1 MQKPEGLSLMIVE
14 LGALFCLTHLVAFV
28 VFAFIR
34 ILSGISIQR
43 LGYFSLRHI
52 SFTLKTGIQVDIRRI
67 ELNFHR
73 PSFSRPSWI
82 TLTIADS
89 SLYFDSD
96 YDAQSHVTSAN
107 PPPQTPTGL
116 SALRSQDGV
125 SEQSLEYLLTRA
137 ASLIYRVHKLLP
149 YLRLIDI
156 SIRNSSLIT
165 EDLGTIH
172 IRSIALHADVI
183 NRNAQLPHFF
193 STSSEHHDWNRDTD
207 VAVSWRFAVKDIFY
221 AHSKTAAD
229 QVLDVFQFDLHE
241 IFSKKTLQPK
251 DVSLNVRV
259 GNLTFPYDSF
269 STMHSRMHARKRR
282 LLRRAST
289 SLSYFVSASFRRTS
303 VDDVYPQELADTA
316 YALLNIVREVR
327 IHAAKIG
334 IYKITP
340 SSSCPTTTKG
350 EPIYFSLATK
360 DFTIDLRRLSS
371 NSPGHRIYFEPS
383 DMSHQAILTAISIAV
398 GLNDC
403 ASGRQD
409 ELLYIPMITT
419 TSTTNFIRKSIQI
432 LTREETDRNSSL
444 LKGSLTISSPSVD
457 VHARHLPIFAAIIE
471 TSVKSSDSR
480 PKIRGRRIHFGQLL
494 PKTIMKLSVEEPA
507 ARIMVS
513 DSEVEFIGQTR
524 AENCSKV
531 SGIHNLLASSCSTI
545 NCELESSH
553 FTSPTPHYGL
563 IMSFRVTDFGT
574 WVRGPDGIR
583 HDLVRTETLAL
594 KFVAETSPGF
604 DVAVTGT
611 LASFGIYL
619 TKPEIIN
626 SLKDLLAHVR
636 REAQRMERNTAPK
649 PLSIAQTRGDRNFVR
664 QLPSWLSHVKIEGSD
679 VVMCSSCVDDIAKDA
694 QGIARGTAVQIESW
708 ILEYK
713 PHVSVQNPSKYH
725 RHHHGATAH
734 STNAVEFPH
743 ATDSDGGAGA
753 GAAAASLTNRR
764 RLAVGLR
771 GVEACGMDANDI
783 LDQTTPICTIP
794 DVEMAVST
802 YSEDNCPVIEVNM
815 LLKKMLVN
823 YSLVHHYS
831 LMLSTKAL
839 LQIFGRLRKSP
850 TPPKPAASTPSVNQ
864 LVYVDVRTH
873 NIRLKATLP
882 GSSPLMLETIGLDFT
897 KRTTGIPLL
906 RSKSIRLF
914 VASPTVPDAWER
926 FIVIRHFRLEFKSK
940 HPNPPGPSSKK
951 EERNAPEDDLVV
963 DADALSV
970 GIPYD
975 LVLYQV
981 IEGLLN
987 SMKSLKQL
995 HHQFKTNSDSY
1006 ILTPV
1011 AEKPKKVPRIRL
1023 RAKVLEMRIDDDPF
1037 ESRLGLIFRV
1047 GLLEMKSRLARE
1059 AAFEAKVQALQTAS
1073 TKKEENATEGAG
1085 ESGEREASAD
1095 PEIPEG
1101 QAIRKRST
1109 FKSMKSSRHKHGRH
1123 KLNGTAPIRY
1133 SPTDAELPSDS
1144 AKISTAAAYEKL
1156 KELHSQAW
1164 IKRITKARKCRADA
1178 IESRRMRLIGQDD
1191 VDEDTAS
1198 HERIIG
1204 IPDSPPLFQIL
1215 FNDVNILI
1223 DKPTYPL
1230 GDLHKFL
1237 HDIGKG
1243 LPGDTQY
1250 TLLVPFFFQLEL
1262 GEARVLLRDYPLP
1275 FIHVPALDPAQDA
1288 SGLSWSMSSEVV
1300 IAEEIFNSKSARYVK
1315 VPIVPALSKCDNE
1328 YSITVTRTVSA
1339 VKLYAKINVDI
1350 MTSAPTRIT
1359 WAPSIQPA
1367 IQQVMMVFD
1376 TFTKPPIDP
1385 SEKIGFWDKIRL
1397 IFHSRIR
1404 FAWKEGAVHLLLKG
1418 SRDPYEITRSGA
1430 GFAMCW
1436 RNNVTWDINPTGDQK
1451 EFMLVDSEE
1460 YLLTIPDFTYYVRMN
1475 NARYEAA
1482 EDDKSTFSAQSEYQD
1497 RATFQKII
1505 MKLSGRVRWQAGIL
1519 FERDDGGQ
1527 RFFDFIPHYKVQLR
1541 TPQSIDNLKTH
1552 DSYAAFRSNYIH
1564 LALSVI
1570 SPRDQQWDALGSKPS
1585 TSSCNTIH
1593 LSPRVFTHFFAWW
1606 DLFSGETSLP
1616 IKNGRLFSPQ
1626 TVSKKFGRH
1635 LATIKYQFVL
1645 APLFMSHMYLHKRD
1659 DNWSKMVI
1667 NSIGF
1672 KGRTDSFMMDIHQRR
1687 EFTTY
1692 IDKVLNVTRRR
1703 RRMRIN
1709 ATEVDFNSADI
1720 RGVTVTFKERTAQ
1733 ELFTQLSN
1741 PNESQSESPVGSTN
1755 GTPLLAK
1762 FKVSDNDLTWIDMD
1776 DYTELDSLVGSSNLS
1791 SVKVLPWLYTPRF
1804 TYYRHTE
1811 HVHSETGSPTEHISN
1826 MFGKEPSH
1834 NCLLGQT
1841 YALRAQTELISAR
1854 ARELEEQINSNAE
1867 QLDDLQRKA
1876 SLYTENAI
1884 IKQKFVAAKKDAEIL
1899 QYKRQTLH
1907 HLWLKLLQYMNEDT
1921 KEDITKCEQA
1931 FEQVFEQVFEQN
1943 GLFADGKLDPSNCQ
1957 QSIHGTGNDRFSDFN
1972 NRFIFHNVQI
1982 KWTNSI
1988 RNIFLRYVHQVGQR
2002 RGLIYYMSRRAVKFL
2017 EDLVKEQQE
2026 AKQVAEMA
2034 SKIAA
2039 DGANARAQLD
2049 ELEKMPMPTT
2059 AHALSRE
2066 EKGKQVAEDM
2076 IEHLLQDSKKHFVV
2090 EDEEHQNAK
2099 KANQKS
2105 NHHGHHHHH
2114 HHREVHNQR
2123 RSVHLENADDN
2134 PNDST
2139 ASAGDSLP
2147 IPISA
2152 TSNSPSCHA
2161 SISSAI
2167 VFATDFSD
2175 LSGASDMVENL
2186 QREIRQLEEIR
2197 YQFQIYTS
2205 DLDEQGWRD
2214 RRNVQ
2219 MELSSAC
2226 EELFFIMKAIT
2237 TGQRRLEDKESET
2250 TGVLQW
2256 LITGQQIIAHLLL
2269 ADRTP
2274 FVDIALAKG
2283 TFRRLENSDGSNFN
2297 TIEVAML
2304 QGINLLKGA
2313 LYPELLSPYF
2323 DAMSEEDKD
2332 RKAVRVYWYMLEA
2345 IGGIPVMDHFEI
2357 DLIPLKIQLEYD
2369 IGQKLFQYI
2378 FPAENESPFMVH
2390 PPPAAAVSVAPPAG
2404 SSTPN
2409 ISMDANPS
2417 TAVSDT
2423 SDSSSQS
2430 ESDAA
2435 SIYSQQSQRSLFFG
2449 KSAEKKR
2456 LNSGGL
2462 ASWTRHRRRTSSSA
2476 TAATERKFSLGG
2488 NISASRDPASKL
2500 GDSVS
2505 VKSYISAQS
2514 ETKLQQT
2521 ITTVGVRNH
2530 SDSHYGLE
2538 DDLSQMVT
2546 RASNFITFVHVTIPS
2561 VVLCLSYKGRG
2572 SRNIEDV
2579 HEFVF
2584 RTPTIEYRNKTWSNL
2599 DLALRLKKDIIKAL
2613 ISHTGALIENKLKSR
2628 VSSSKRRQQH
2638 PMIRQIS
2645 DYAAFTSLADLSE
2658 SNLSRKDGTS
2668 NGRVN

>member
-14 LGALFCLTHLVAFV
+14 LGALFCFTHLVAFI

-82 TLTIADS
+82 TFTIADS
-89 SLYFDSD
+89 SLFFDSN
-96 YDAQSHVTSAN
+96 YDTQSHVASAN
-107 PPPQTPTGL
+107 SSSQTSTGL
-116 SALRSQDGV
+116 SASRSQDGV
-125 SEQSLEYLLTRA
+125 PEQSLEYLLTRTA
-137 ASLIYRVHKLLP
+137 TLIYRVHRLLR

-156 SIRNSSLIT
+156 SIRNTSLIT

-221 AHSKTAAD
+221 TQGKTAAD

-241 IFSKKTLQPK
+241 IFTKKTLQPK

-269 STMHSRMHARKRR
+269 STMHTRLQARKRR

-289 SLSYFVSASFRRTS
+289 SFSSFVSPALSRRTS
-303 VDDVYPQELADTA
+303 ADDEYSQELADMA

-334 IYKITP
+334 IYKFTP
-340 SSSCPTTTKG
+340 SSSCQTTSKG
-350 EPIYFSLATK
+350 EPIYFSLSTK

-371 NSPGHRIYFEPS
+371 NSPGHRIYFEPN

-444 LKGSLTISSPSVD
+444 LKGSLAISSPSVD

-480 PKIRGRRIHFGQLL
+480 PKIRGRQIHIGQLL

-513 DSEVEFIGQTR
+513 DSEGEFIGQT
-524 AENCSKV
+524 AEEKNSKE
-531 SGIHNLLASSCSTI
+531 SEIHNLLASSCSTI

-553 FTSPTPHYGL
+553 ITSPTPHYGL

-583 HDLVRTETLAL
+583 YDLVRTETLAL

-649 PLSIAQTRGDRNFVR
+649 PLSMAQTRGDRNFVR
-664 QLPSWLSHVKIEGSD
+664 QLPAWLSHVKIEGSD
-679 VVMCSSCVDDIAKDA
+679 VMMCSSCVDDISKDA

-713 PHVSVQNPSKYH
+713 PHVSVRNTAKYY

-734 STNAVEFPH
+734 STNTVEFPH
-743 ATDSDGGAGA
+743 ATDSDG

-764 RLAVGLR
+764 RLAVGFR
-771 GVEACGMDANDI
+771 GVEACVMDANDI

-802 YSEDNCPVIEVNM
+802 YSEDNCPVIEVNV

-823 YSLVHHYS
+823 YSLFHHYS

-839 LQIFGRLRKSP
+839 LQIFGGRLRKLP
-850 TPPKPAASTPSVNQ
+850 TPPKPAATTPSVNQ

-873 NIRLKATLP
+873 NIRLRATLP

-897 KRTTGIPLL
+897 KRTTGNPLL
-906 RSKSIRLF
+906 KSKYIRLF

-926 FIVIRHFRLEFKSK
+926 FIVIRHLRLEFKSK
-940 HPNPPGPSSKK
+940 HPKPPHLPSSKQ
-951 EERNAPEDDLVV
+951 EEHNAPEDDLVV
-963 DADALSV
+963 DADAISV
-970 GIPYD
+970 GIPYG

-981 IEGLLN
+981 VEGLIN

-1011 AEKPKKVPRIRL
+1011 AEKPKKVPRIRI
-1023 RAKVLEMRIDDDPF
+1023 RPKVLEMRIDDDPF

-1047 GLLEMKSRLARE
+1047 GLLETKSRLARE

-1073 TKKEENATEGAG
+1073 TKKEETATEDAG

-1101 QAIRKRST
+1101 HEPIHKRST
-1109 FKSMKSSRHKHGRH
+1109 FKSMKSSRHKHGRQ
-1123 KLNGTAPIRY
+1123 KRNGTAPIRY

-1144 AKISTAAAYEKL
+1144 AKISTAAAHEKL

-1178 IESRRMRLIGQDD
+1178 IESRRMRLIGEDD
-1191 VDEDTAS
+1191 VDQDTAS

-1215 FNDVNILI
+1215 FNNVNILI

-1230 GDLHKFL
+1230 DGLHKFL

-1243 LPGDTQY
+1243 LPEDTQY
-1250 TLLVPFFFQLEL
+1250 TLLVPFFFRLEL

-1275 FIHVPALDPAQDA
+1275 LIHVPALNPAQEA
-1288 SGLSWSMSSEVV
+1288 SGLSWSMSSDVV
-1300 IAEEIFNSKSARYVK
+1300 IAEEIFNSKSARHVK

-1339 VKLYAKINVDI
+1339 VKLYSKINVDI

-1451 EFMLVDSEE
+1451 EFMVVDSEE

-1475 NARYEAA
+1475 NAKYEAA
-1482 EDDKSTFSAQSEYQD
+1482 EDDKSTFSAQSDYQD

-1527 RFFDFIPHYKVQLR
+1527 RSFDFIPHYKVQLR

-1570 SPRDQQWDALGSKPS
+1570 SPRDQQWDAFESKPS
-1585 TSSCNTIH
+1585 TSSYNTIH

-1606 DLFSGETSLP
+1606 NLFSGEMSLP
-1616 IKNGRLFSPQ
+1616 IRNGVLFSPQ

-1659 DNWSKMVI
+1659 DNWNKMII

-1720 RGVTVTFKERTAQ
+1720 RGVTVTFKERTAE
-1733 ELFTQLSN
+1733 ELFKQLSN
-1741 PNESQSESPVGSTN
+1741 PIESQSESPVGSST

-1811 HVHSETGSPTEHISN
+1811 HAHSESGSLAEHISN

-1841 YALRAQTELISAR
+1841 NVLRTQTELISAR

-1867 QLDDLQRKA
+1867 QLDDLQKKA
-1876 SLYTENAI
+1876 RLYTENTI

-1907 HLWLKLLQYMNEDT
+1907 HLWLNLLQYMNEDT
-1921 KEDITKCEQA
+1921 KDDIMKCEQA
-1931 FEQVFEQVFEQN
+1931 FEQVFEQN
-1943 GLFADGKLDPSNCQ
+1943 GLFADHKLNSSSCQ
-1957 QSIHGTGNDRFSDFN
+1957 QSVQGTGKDRFSDFN

-2026 AKQVAEMA
+2026 AKQTAEMA
-2034 SKIAA
+2034 SESAG
-2039 DGANARAQLD
+2039 DGTKSTAQLD
-2049 ELEKMPMPTT
+2049 ESEKMPMPTT
-2059 AHALSRE
+2059 AHAFSRE
-2066 EKGKQVAEDM
+2066 EKGKHATEDM
-2076 IEHLLQDSKKHFVV
+2076 IEQLLKDSKKHFVV
-2090 EDEEHQNAK
+2090 EDEEHQTAK
-2099 KANQKS
+2099 KADEKPS
-2105 NHHGHHHHH
+2105 RHGHHHRHH
-2114 HHREVHNQR
+2114 HQEVHHQR
-2123 RSVHLENADDN
+2123 RSVQLENADDN

-2139 ASAGDSLP
+2139 TSAGDRLT

-2152 TSNSPSCHA
+2152 TSNAPSCRA
-2161 SISSAI
+2161 SISSTI

-2219 MELSSAC
+2219 MELSYAC

-2256 LITGQQIIAHLLL
+2256 FISGQQIIAHLLL

-2323 DAMSEEDKD
+2323 DAMSEEDKN

-2345 IGGIPVMDHFEI
+2345 IGGIPVMDHFEV

-2378 FPAENESPFMVH
+2378 FPDEKESPFMVYE
-2390 PPPAAAVSVAPPAG
+2390 PPPAAAVSIAPHPG
-2404 SSTPN
+2404 NSMPN
-2409 ISMDANPS
+2409 VSMDANPS
-2417 TAVSDT
+2417 TAVTDT

-2435 SIYSQQSQRSLFFG
+2435 SIYSQRSQRSQFFG

-2456 LNSGGL
+2456 PNGGRL
-2462 ASWTRHRRRTSSSA
+2462 VPWTGRRHRTSSSA
-2476 TAATERKFSLGG
+2476 TAASERKFSLGG

-2521 ITTVGVRNH
+2521 ITAVGVRNH
-2530 SDSHYGLE
+2530 GDSHYGLE

-2546 RASNFITFVHVTIPS
+2546 RASNFITFVHVTLPS

-2584 RTPTIEYRNKTWSNL
+2584 RTPKIEYRNKTWSNL

-2613 ISHTGALIENKLKSR
+2613 ISHTGALIENKFKSR
-2628 VSSSKRRQQH
+2628 GSSSKRRQQQ

-2658 SNLSRKDGTS
+2658 SNLSGKDGTI
-2668 NGRVN
+2668 NGRH

>member
-82 TLTIADS
+82 TFTIADS

-96 YDAQSHVTSAN
+96 YDAQSHITSAN
-107 PPPQTPTGL
+107 SPPQTPTAL
-116 SALRSQDGV
+116 PALRSPDGV
-125 SEQSLEYLLTRA
+125 PEQSLEYLLTRA
-137 ASLIYRVHKLLP
+137 ASLIYRIHKWLP

-172 IRSIALHADVI
+172 IRSIALNADVI

-241 IFSKKTLQPK
+241 IFTKKTLQPK

-269 STMHSRMHARKRR
+269 STMHARMHARKRR

-289 SLSYFVSASFRRTS
+289 SSSYFVSPALSRRTS

-334 IYKITP
+334 IYKFTP
-340 SSSCPTTTKG
+340 SSSCQTTSKG

-371 NSPGHRIYFEPS
+371 NSPGHRIYFEPN

-471 TSVKSSDSR
+471 TSVKSSNSR
-480 PKIRGRRIHFGQLL
+480 PKIRGRRIHIGQLL
-494 PKTIMKLSVEEPA
+494 PKIIMKLSVEEPA

-524 AENCSKV
+524 AENYSKD

-553 FTSPTPHYGL
+553 ITSPTPHYGL

-604 DVAVTGT
+604 DVAITGT

-649 PLSIAQTRGDRNFVR
+649 PLSIVQTRGDKNFVR

-679 VVMCSSCVDDIAKDA
+679 VMMCSSCVDDISKDA

-713 PHVSVQNPSKYH
+713 PHVSVPNPSKYY
-725 RHHHGATAH
+725 RHHHGAMAH
-734 STNAVEFPH
+734 STNTVEFPH
-743 ATDSDGGAGA
+743 AADSDGGAGA
-753 GAAAASLTNRR
+753 GTAAASSTNRR
-764 RLAVGLR
+764 RLAVGFR
-771 GVEACGMDANDI
+771 GVEACVMDANDI

-823 YSLVHHYS
+823 YSLFHHYS

-850 TPPKPAASTPSVNQ
+850 TLPEPAPSTPSVHQ
-864 LVYVDVRTH
+864 LVYIDVRTH
-873 NIRLKATLP
+873 NIRLRATLP

-906 RSKSIRLF
+906 RSKYIRLF

-926 FIVIRHFRLEFKSK
+926 FIVIRHFRLEFKNK
-940 HPNPPGPSSKK
+940 HPKPAGVPPSKQ
-951 EERNAPEDDLVV
+951 EEPNAPEDDVVV
-963 DADALSV
+963 DADAISV
-970 GIPYD
+970 AIPYG
-975 LVLYQV
+975 LLLYQV
-981 IEGLLN
+981 VEGLIN

-995 HHQFKTNSDSY
+995 HHEFKTNSDSY

-1011 AEKPKKVPRIRL
+1011 AEKPKKVPRIRV
-1023 RAKVLEMRIDDDPF
+1023 RPKVLEMRIDDDPF
-1037 ESRLGLIFRV
+1037 ESRLGLIFRI

-1073 TKKEENATEGAG
+1073 TKRDETAAEGAG

-1101 QAIRKRST
+1101 QEPIRKRST
-1109 FKSMKSSRHKHGRH
+1109 FKSMKSSRHKHGRQ
-1123 KLNGTAPIRY
+1123 KRNGTAPIRY

-1164 IKRITKARKCRADA
+1164 IKRITRARKCRADA
-1178 IESRRMRLIGQDD
+1178 IESRRMRLIGPDD
-1191 VDEDTAS
+1191 VDENTAS

-1230 GDLHKFL
+1230 DDLHKFL

-1243 LPGDTQY
+1243 LPDNTQY
-1250 TLLVPFFFQLEL
+1250 TLLVPFSFQLEL

-1275 FIHVPALDPAQDA
+1275 LIHVPALNPAQDA
-1288 SGLSWSMSSEVV
+1288 SGLSWSMSSDVV
-1300 IAEEIFNSKSARYVK
+1300 IAEEIFDSKSARYVK
-1315 VPIVPALSKCDNE
+1315 VPIVPAFSKCDNE

-1339 VKLYAKINVDI
+1339 VKLYSKINVDI

-1418 SRDPYEITRSGA
+1418 SRDPYDITRSGA

-1451 EFMLVDSEE
+1451 EFMMVDSEE

-1475 NARYEAA
+1475 NAKYEAT

-1570 SPRDQQWDALGSKPS
+1570 SPRDQQWDAFESKPS
-1585 TSSCNTIH
+1585 TSSYNTIH

-1606 DLFSGETSLP
+1606 DLFSGEMSLP
-1616 IKNGRLFSPQ
+1616 IKNGPLFSPQ
-1626 TVSKKFGRH
+1626 TVSKKFSRH

-1720 RGVTVTFKERTAQ
+1720 RGVTVTFKERTAE
-1733 ELFTQLSN
+1733 ELFKQLSN

-1811 HVHSETGSPTEHISN
+1811 HVHSETGSTAEHISN

-1841 YALRAQTELISAR
+1841 NALRTQTELISAR
-1854 ARELEEQINSNAE
+1854 ARELEEQINSNAK

-1876 SLYTENAI
+1876 RLYTENTI

-1907 HLWLKLLQYMNEDT
+1907 HLWLNLLQYMNEDT
-1921 KEDITKCEQA
+1921 KEDIKKCEQA
-1931 FEQVFEQVFEQN
+1931 FEQVFQQN
-1943 GLFADGKLDPSNCQ
+1943 GLFAGDKLDSSKCQ
-1957 QSIHGTGNDRFSDFN
+1957 QSVQGTGNDHFSDFN

-2026 AKQVAEMA
+2026 AKQAAEMA
-2034 SKIAA
+2034 SEIAA
-2039 DGANARAQLD
+2039 DGANSTAQLD
-2049 ELEKMPMPTT
+2049 ESEKMPMPSTT
-2059 AHALSRE
+2059 DALSRE
-2066 EKGKQVAEDM
+2066 DKGKQATEDM
-2076 IEHLLQDSKKHFVV
+2076 IELLLQDSKKHFVV

-2105 NHHGHHHHH
+2105 KNNGHHHSHH
-2114 HHREVHNQR
+2114 HHQVHHQR

-2134 PNDST
+2134 PSDST
-2139 ASAGDSLP
+2139 ALAGDSLP

-2152 TSNSPSCHA
+2152 TSNTSSRGA
-2161 SISSAI
+2161 SISSTSN
-2167 VFATDFSD
+2167 FASAVEENSSDDEESSSDFGDEEDGNMTD
-2175 LSGASDMVENL
+2175 DMLKN
-2186 QREIRQLEEIR
+2186 
-2197 YQFQIYTS
+2197 
-2205 DLDEQGWRD
+2205 
-2214 RRNVQ
+2214 
-2219 MELSSAC
+2219 
-2226 EELFFIMKAIT
+2226 
-2237 TGQRRLEDKESET
+2237 
-2250 TGVLQW
+2250 
-2256 LITGQQIIAHLLL
+2256 L
-2269 ADRTP
+2269 ADAYVAHNSYMIR
-2274 FVDIALAKG
+2274 FVGPQI
-2283 TFRRLENSDGSNFN
+2283 
-2297 TIEVAML
+2297 
-2304 QGINLLKGA
+2304 Q
-2313 LYPELLSPYF
+2313 LLSWR
-2323 DAMSEEDKD
+2323 M
-2332 RKAVRVYWYMLEA
+2332 M
-2345 IGGIPVMDHFEI
+2345 
-2357 DLIPLKIQLEYD
+2357 
-2369 IGQKLFQYI
+2369 
-2378 FPAENESPFMVH
+2378 
-2390 PPPAAAVSVAPPAG
+2390 
-2404 SSTPN
+2404 
-2409 ISMDANPS
+2409 
-2417 TAVSDT
+2417 
-2423 SDSSSQS
+2423 
-2430 ESDAA
+2430 
-2435 SIYSQQSQRSLFFG
+2435 
-2449 KSAEKKR
+2449 
-2456 LNSGGL
+2456 
-2462 ASWTRHRRRTSSSA
+2462 
-2476 TAATERKFSLGG
+2476 
-2488 NISASRDPASKL
+2488 
-2500 GDSVS
+2500 
-2505 VKSYISAQS
+2505 
-2514 ETKLQQT
+2514 
-2521 ITTVGVRNH
+2521 
-2530 SDSHYGLE
+2530 
-2538 DDLSQMVT
+2538 
-2546 RASNFITFVHVTIPS
+2546 S
-2561 VVLCLSYKGRG
+2561 VVLYSRG
-2572 SRNIEDV
+2572 IVQTWIMRSFSFSTKTRW
-2579 HEFVF
+2579 FV
-2584 RTPTIEYRNKTWSNL
+2584 
-2599 DLALRLKKDIIKAL
+2599 
-2613 ISHTGALIENKLKSR
+2613 
-2628 VSSSKRRQQH
+2628 
-2638 PMIRQIS
+2638 
-2645 DYAAFTSLADLSE
+2645 
-2658 SNLSRKDGTS
+2658 NLSGSLRAMNMAVHDSTPVAKYLIQLPLL
-2668 NGRVN
+2668 RR

>member
-34 ILSGISIQR
+34 IFSGISIQR

-82 TLTIADS
+82 TFTIADS

-96 YDAQSHVTSAN
+96 YDAQSHKTSAN
-107 PPPQTPTGL
+107 SLPQTPTAL
-116 SALRSQDGV
+116 PALRSQDGV
-125 SEQSLEYLLTRA
+125 PEQSLEYLLTRA

-221 AHSKTAAD
+221 THSKTAAD

-241 IFSKKTLQPK
+241 IFTKKTLQPK

-269 STMHSRMHARKRR
+269 STMHARMQARKRR

-289 SLSYFVSASFRRTS
+289 SFSYFVSPASSRRTS
-303 VDDVYPQELADTA
+303 VDNVYPQELADTA

-334 IYKITP
+334 IYKFTP
-340 SSSCPTTTKG
+340 SSSCQTTSKG

-371 NSPGHRIYFEPS
+371 NSPGHRIYFEPN

-403 ASGRQD
+403 ATGRQD

-471 TSVKSSDSR
+471 TSVESSDSR
-480 PKIRGRRIHFGQLL
+480 PKIRGRRIHIGQLL
-494 PKTIMKLSVEEPA
+494 PKIIMKLSVEEPA

-513 DSEVEFIGQTR
+513 DSEVEFIRQTH
-524 AENCSKV
+524 AENYSKD

-553 FTSPTPHYGL
+553 ITSPTPHYGL

-583 HDLVRTETLAL
+583 HGLVRTETLAL

-604 DVAVTGT
+604 DVAITGT

-649 PLSIAQTRGDRNFVR
+649 PQSVVQTRGDKNFVR

-679 VVMCSSCVDDIAKDA
+679 VMMCSSCVDDISKDA

-713 PHVSVQNPSKYH
+713 PHVSVPNPSKFY
-725 RHHHGATAH
+725 RHHHSAMAH
-734 STNAVEFPH
+734 STNTVEFPH
-743 ATDSDGGAGA
+743 AADSDGGAGA
-753 GAAAASLTNRR
+753 GTAAASLTNRR
-764 RLAVGLR
+764 RLAVGFR
-771 GVEACGMDANDI
+771 GVEACVMDANDI

-802 YSEDNCPVIEVNM
+802 YSEDNCPVIEVNV

-823 YSLVHHYS
+823 YSLFHHYS

-850 TPPKPAASTPSVNQ
+850 TLPEPAPSTPSVNQ

-873 NIRLKATLP
+873 SIRLRATLP
-882 GSSPLMLETIGLDFT
+882 GSSPLMLETTGLDFT
-897 KRTTGIPLL
+897 KRTTGIPVL
-906 RSKSIRLF
+906 RAKYIRLF
-914 VASPTVPDAWER
+914 VASPTVPNAWER

-940 HPNPPGPSSKK
+940 HPKPGGLPPSKQ
-951 EERNAPEDDLVV
+951 EEPNAPEDDVVV
-963 DADALSV
+963 DADAISF
-970 GIPYD
+970 GIPYG
-975 LVLYQV
+975 LLLYQV
-981 IEGLLN
+981 VEGLIN

-995 HHQFKTNSDSY
+995 HHEFKTNSDSY

-1011 AEKPKKVPRIRL
+1011 AEKPKKVPRIRV
-1023 RAKVLEMRIDDDPF
+1023 RPKVLEMRIDDDPL
-1037 ESRLGLIFRV
+1037 ESRLGLIFRI

-1073 TKKEENATEGAG
+1073 TKRDETPAEGAG

-1101 QAIRKRST
+1101 QEPIRKRST
-1109 FKSMKSSRHKHGRH
+1109 FKSMKSSRHKHGRQ
-1123 KLNGTAPIRY
+1123 KRNGTAPIRY

-1144 AKISTAAAYEKL
+1144 AKISAAAAYEKL

-1164 IKRITKARKCRADA
+1164 IKRITRARKCRADA

-1191 VDEDTAS
+1191 VDENTAS

-1230 GDLHKFL
+1230 DDLPKFL

-1243 LPGDTQY
+1243 LPEDTQY
-1250 TLLVPFFFQLEL
+1250 TLLVPFFLQLEL

-1275 FIHVPALDPAQDA
+1275 FIHVPALNPAQDA
-1288 SGLSWSMSSEVV
+1288 SGLSWSMSSDVV
-1300 IAEEIFNSKSARYVK
+1300 IAEEIFDSKSARYVK
-1315 VPIVPALSKCDNE
+1315 VPIVPALSKCDDE

-1339 VKLYAKINVDI
+1339 VKMYSKINVDI

-1404 FAWKEGAVHLLLKG
+1404 FGWKEGAVHLLLKG
-1418 SRDPYEITRSGA
+1418 SRDPYDITRSGA

-1451 EFMLVDSEE
+1451 EFMMVDSEE

-1475 NARYEAA
+1475 NAKYEAT

-1497 RATFQKII
+1497 RASFQKII

-1570 SPRDQQWDALGSKPS
+1570 SPRDQQWDAFESKPS
-1585 TSSCNTIH
+1585 TSSYNTIH

-1606 DLFSGETSLP
+1606 DLFSGEMSLP
-1616 IKNGRLFSPQ
+1616 IKNGPLFSPQ
-1626 TVSKKFGRH
+1626 TVSKKFSRH

-1720 RGVTVTFKERTAQ
+1720 RGVTVTFKERTAE
-1733 ELFTQLSN
+1733 ELFKQLSN
-1741 PNESQSESPVGSTN
+1741 PNESQSDSPVGSTN

-1811 HVHSETGSPTEHISN
+1811 HVHSETGSTAEHISN

-1841 YALRAQTELISAR
+1841 NVLRTQTELISAR
-1854 ARELEEQINSNAE
+1854 ARELEEQINSNAK

-1876 SLYTENAI
+1876 RLYTESTI

-1907 HLWLKLLQYMNEDT
+1907 HLWLNLLQYMNEDT
-1921 KEDITKCEQA
+1921 KEDIKKCEQA
-1931 FEQVFEQVFEQN
+1931 FEQVFQQN
-1943 GLFADGKLDPSNCQ
+1943 GLFAGDKLGSSSCQ
-1957 QSIHGTGNDRFSDFN
+1957 QSVQGSGNDHFSDFN

-2026 AKQVAEMA
+2026 AKQAAEMA
-2034 SKIAA
+2034 SDIAA
-2039 DGANARAQLD
+2039 DGANSTAHVD
-2049 ELEKMPMPTT
+2049 ESEKMPMPTAT
-2059 AHALSRE
+2059 DALSRE
-2066 EKGKQVAEDM
+2066 DKGKQATEDM
-2076 IEHLLQDSKKHFVV
+2076 IERLLQDSKKHFVV

-2105 NHHGHHHHH
+2105 NQNGHQQSHHHQ
-2114 HHREVHNQR
+2114 VHNQR
-2123 RSVHLENADDN
+2123 PSVHLENADDN
-2134 PNDST
+2134 LNDST

-2152 TSNSPSCHA
+2152 TSNTSSCGA
-2161 SISSAI
+2161 SISSVI

-2226 EELFFIMKAIT
+2226 EELFVIMKAIT

-2256 LITGQQIIAHLLL
+2256 FITGQQIIAHLLL

-2323 DAMSEEDKD
+2323 DAMSDEDKN

-2345 IGGIPVMDHFEI
+2345 IGGIPVMDHFEV

-2378 FPAENESPFMVH
+2378 FPDEKESPFMVYE
-2390 PPPAAAVSVAPPAG
+2390 PPPAAAVSITPHAG

-2430 ESDAA
+2430 ESDGA
-2435 SIYSQQSQRSLFFG
+2435 SIYSQRSQRSVFFG
-2449 KSAEKKR
+2449 KNVEKKR
-2456 LNSGGL
+2456 PTGGGL
-2462 ASWTRHRRRTSSSA
+2462 ASWTGHRRRTSSSA
-2476 TAATERKFSLGG
+2476 TAASERKFSLGG

-2521 ITTVGVRNH
+2521 ITAVGVRNH

-2613 ISHTGALIENKLKSR
+2613 ISHTGALIENKFKSR
-2628 VSSSKRRQQH
+2628 GSSSKRRQQQ

-2668 NGRVN
+2668 NDRGN

>member
-1 MQKPEGLSLMIVE
+1 MQKPEGLSLMLVE
-14 LGALFCLTHLVAFV
+14 LGALFCFTHLVAFV

-34 ILSGISIQR
+34 IFTGVSIQR

-82 TLTIADS
+82 TFTIADS
-89 SLYFDSD
+89 SVYFDSD
-96 YDAQSHVTSAN
+96 YDNHSHATSSNA
-107 PPPQTPTGL
+107 PPQTPTTP
-116 SALRSQDGV
+116 SASGSADGAA
-125 SEQSLEYLLTRA
+125 EQTLEIILARA
-137 ASLIYRVHKLLP
+137 TSLIYKVHKLLP
-149 YLRLIDI
+149 YLRLIDV

-172 IRSIALHADVI
+172 IRSIALHADVV
-183 NRNAQLPHFF
+183 NRNAQLPQFF
-193 STSSEHHDWNRDTD
+193 CTPSEHHDWNVDRD
-207 VAVSWRFAVKDIFY
+207 VAVTWRFAVKDIFY

-229 QVLDVFQFDLHE
+229 QLLDIFQFDLHE
-241 IFSKKTLQPK
+241 IFTKKTLQPK
-251 DVSLNVRV
+251 DVSLNVRI
-259 GNLTFPYDSF
+259 GNLTFPYDSV
-269 STMHSRMHARKRR
+269 STMHERWQDRKHR
-282 LLRRAST
+282 LLRRGS
-289 SLSYFVSASFRRTS
+289 SPFSYFVPQVSSRRNSF
-303 VDDVYPQELADTA
+303 DEVYPQERADAA
-316 YALLNIVREVR
+316 YALLDIVREVR

-334 IYKITP
+334 VYKFTP
-340 SSSCPTTTKG
+340 PRYCQTTSKG
-350 EPIYFSLATK
+350 NPIFFSLATK

-371 NSPGHRIYFEPS
+371 NSPGHRIYFGPS
-383 DMSHQAILTAISIAV
+383 DTSHQAILTAISIVV
-398 GLNDC
+398 GLDDC
-403 ASGRQD
+403 GSGRQD
-409 ELLYIPMITT
+409 ELLYVPMITM

-471 TSVKSSDSR
+471 NSAKSSESR
-480 PKIRGRRIHFGQLL
+480 PKIRGRRIHIGQLL

-507 ARIMVS
+507 ARIIVS
-513 DSEVEFIGQTR
+513 GSDVELIGQTR
-524 AENCSKV
+524 LEN
-531 SGIHNLLASSCSTI
+531 SGDGPEVNHLLASSCSTI
-545 NCELESSH
+545 NCELEASH
-553 FTSPTPHYGL
+553 ITTPTPHYGL
-563 IMSFRVTDFGT
+563 NLSFRVTDFGT
-574 WVRGPDGIR
+574 RVRGPEGVR

-594 KFVAETSPGF
+594 KVVAETSPGF
-604 DVAVTGT
+604 DVAITGT
-611 LASFGIYL
+611 LASFSIYL

-636 REAQRMERNTAPK
+636 REAQRMEMNIIPRPQSFAK
-649 PLSIAQTRGDRNFVR
+649 TRGDKNFVR

-679 VVMCSSCVDDIAKDA
+679 VMMCSSCADESSKDA

-713 PHVSVQNPSKYH
+713 PHVSVRQPSKHY
-725 RHHHGATAH
+725 RHHHGATSHTTSA
-734 STNAVEFPH
+734 AEFPH
-743 ATDSDGGAGA
+743 ATDSESGGGPATT
-753 GAAAASLTNRR
+753 SLNHRR
-764 RLAVGLR
+764 RLAVGFR
-771 GVEACGMDANDI
+771 GVEACVMDANDI
-783 LDQTTPICTIP
+783 LDQTTPIFSIP

-802 YSEDNCPVIEVNM
+802 YSRENCPVIEVNM

-823 YSLVHHYS
+823 YSLFHHYS
-831 LMLSTKAL
+831 LLLSTKAL

-850 TPPKPAASTPSVNQ
+850 APLKPVPSSPPVNQ
-864 LVYVDVRTH
+864 MVYVDVRTH
-873 NIRLKATLP
+873 NIRLRATLP
-882 GSSPLMLETIGLDFT
+882 GSSPLMLETVGLDFT

-906 RSKSIRLF
+906 RSKFLRLF
-914 VASPTVPDAWER
+914 VASPTVQDAWER
-926 FIVIRHFRLEFKSK
+926 FIVLRHFRLEFKSN
-940 HPNPPGPSSKK
+940 HPGPTSLPSPGR
-951 EERNAPEDDLVV
+951 EEHKVREDDVVV

-970 GIPYD
+970 VIPHG
-975 LVLYQV
+975 LLLYQV
-981 IEGLLN
+981 VEGVIN

-995 HHQFKTNSDSY
+995 HHQFKTDSDTY

-1011 AEKPKKVPRIRL
+1011 AEEPKKLPRIRVRSKL
-1023 RAKVLEMRIDDDPF
+1023 LEMRIDDDPF

-1059 AAFEAKVQALQTAS
+1059 AAFEAKLQALQKAS
-1073 TKKEENATEGAG
+1073 TDSKETAADGAN
-1085 ESGEREASAD
+1085 EIGERGASAD
-1095 PEIPEG
+1095 PAVPEETEPL
-1101 QAIRKRST
+1101 RKKGT
-1109 FKSMKSSRHKHGRH
+1109 FKSMKSVRHKHGRH
-1123 KLNGTAPIRY
+1123 KRNGTTPIRY
-1133 SPTDAELPSDS
+1133 SPTDAELPSAS
-1144 AKISTAAAYEKL
+1144 AKISTEAAYERL
-1156 KELHSQAW
+1156 MELHSEAW
-1164 IKRITKARKCRADA
+1164 IKRITKARKCGADA
-1178 IESRRMRLIGQDD
+1178 IESRRLRLIGP
-1191 VDEDTAS
+1191 DEVETETTS
-1198 HERIIG
+1198 QERIIA
-1204 IPDSPPLFQIL
+1204 IPDSPPLFQML
-1215 FNDVNILI
+1215 FNDMNFLI
-1223 DKPTYPL
+1223 DRPTYPL
-1230 GDLHKFL
+1230 DSVHKFL
-1237 HDIGKG
+1237 HDVGKG
-1243 LPGDTQY
+1243 LPEDTQF

-1275 FIHVPALDPAQDA
+1275 LIHVPALNPAQGA
-1288 SGLSWSMSSEVV
+1288 SGPSWSMSSDIV
-1300 IAEEIFNSKSARYVK
+1300 IAEEMFDSKSARRVK
-1315 VPIVPALSKCDNE
+1315 VPIVPALTKCDNE

-1339 VKLYAKINVDI
+1339 VKLYSKINVDI
-1350 MTSAPTRIT
+1350 LTSFPTRIT

-1385 SEKIGFWDKIRL
+1385 SEKMGFWDKIRL
-1397 IFHSRIR
+1397 IFHSRIH
-1404 FAWKEGAVHLLLKG
+1404 FSWKEGAVHLLLKG
-1418 SRDPYEITRSGA
+1418 SRDPFEITRSGA

-1451 EFMLVDSEE
+1451 EFMIVDSEE

-1475 NARYEAA
+1475 NARYEAM
-1482 EDDKSTFSAQSEYQD
+1482 EDDKSTFSTQSEYQD

-1505 MKLSGRVRWQAGIL
+1505 MKLSGRVRWKAGVL
-1519 FERDDGGQ
+1519 FERDDARQ
-1527 RFFDFIPHYKVQLR
+1527 RSFDFIPHYKVQLR
-1541 TPQSIDNLKTH
+1541 TPQSIDQLQPH
-1552 DSYAAFRSNYIH
+1552 DSYARFRSNYIH

-1570 SPRDQQWDALGSKPS
+1570 SPRDKQWDAFESKH
-1585 TSSCNTIH
+1585 SSSSYNTIH
-1593 LSPRVFTHFFAWW
+1593 LSPRVFTHFFEWW
-1606 DLFSGETSLP
+1606 NLFSGEMSLP

-1692 IDKVLNVTRRR
+1692 TDKVLNVTRRR

-1709 ATEVDFNSADI
+1709 EAEVDFHSADI
-1720 RGVTVTFKERTAQ
+1720 RGVTVTFKERTAE
-1733 ELFTQLSN
+1733 ELFKQLSN
-1741 PNESQSESPVGSTN
+1741 PNESESESPVGSMN

-1791 SVKVLPWLYTPRF
+1791 SVRVLPWLYTPRF
-1804 TYYRHTE
+1804 TYYRQTE
-1811 HVHSETGSPTEHISN
+1811 HRSETTSPAEHVSST
-1826 MFGKEPSH
+1826 FGKEPSH
-1834 NCLLGQT
+1834 ICLLGQT
-1841 YALRAQTELISAR
+1841 DALRTQTELISAR
-1854 ARELEEQINSNAE
+1854 ARELEEQISANTE
-1867 QLDDLQRKA
+1867 QLEDLQKSAR
-1876 SLYTENAI
+1876 LYTENNVI
-1884 IKQKFVAAKKDAEIL
+1884 RHKFMCAKKDAEIL

-1907 HLWLKLLQYMNEDT
+1907 PLWLDLLQSMNEET
-1921 KEDITKCEQA
+1921 KEDIMSGAGHLGE
-1931 FEQVFEQVFEQN
+1931 N
-1943 GLFADGKLDPSNCQ
+1943 GLFADDKINSSSSHQSVQ
-1957 QSIHGTGNDRFSDFN
+1957 QTDNDHFSDFN
-1972 NRFIFHNVQI
+1972 NRFIFHNVHI

-2026 AKQVAEMA
+2026 AKKAAEMESEIVAE
-2034 SKIAA
+2034 
-2039 DGANARAQLD
+2039 GAEVRDLD
-2049 ELEKMPMPTT
+2049 ECEKVSPAT
-2059 AHALSRE
+2059 AAQPSTRE
-2066 EKGKQVAEDM
+2066 ENGNHATEDM
-2076 IEHLLQDSKKHFVV
+2076 IERLLRDSKKHFVV
-2090 EDEEHQNAK
+2090 EDEEHQDTLSTSQTSKHRA
-2099 KANQKS
+2099 
-2105 NHHGHHHHH
+2105 NHHHVHHGQH
-2114 HHREVHNQR
+2114 QR
-2123 RSVHLENADDN
+2123 RSVHLEHADDN
-2134 PNDST
+2134 VQDST
-2139 ASAGDSLP
+2139 ASVGDTLQVP
-2147 IPISA
+2147 MSA
-2152 TSNSPSCHA
+2152 TTNPPSGRT
-2161 SISSAI
+2161 S
-2167 VFATDFSD
+2167 TD

-2219 MELSSAC
+2219 VELSNAC
-2226 EELFFIMKAIT
+2226 DELFFIMKAIT

-2256 LITGQQIIAHLLL
+2256 FISGQQIIAHLLL

-2283 TFRRLENSDGSNFN
+2283 TFRRLENSDGSNYN

-2323 DAMSEEDKD
+2323 DAMSEEDKN

-2345 IGGIPVMDHFEI
+2345 IGGIPVMDHFEV
-2357 DLIPLKIQLEYD
+2357 DFIPLKIQLEYD

-2378 FPAENESPFMVH
+2378 FPDEKESPFMVYDQ
-2390 PPPAAAVSVAPPAG
+2390 PAVTSHEG
-2404 SSTPN
+2404 NSTPG
-2409 ISMDANPS
+2409 ISIVDSNP
-2417 TAVSDT
+2417 TADVSDT
-2423 SDSSSQS
+2423 SNSSSES

-2435 SIYSQQSQRSLFFG
+2435 SVYSQRSQRSQLFG
-2449 KSAEKKR
+2449 KSSGKKPS
-2456 LNSGGL
+2456 NGNGL
-2462 ASWTRHRRRTSSSA
+2462 SSWARHRRRTNSS
-2476 TAATERKFSLGG
+2476 TAASNARKFSLGG
-2488 NISASRDPASKL
+2488 SMSASRDTVLKL
-2500 GDSVS
+2500 GDNAS
-2505 VKSYISAQS
+2505 VKSYVSAQS
-2514 ETKLQQT
+2514 ETRLQQSVT
-2521 ITTVGVRNH
+2521 PIAVKNH
-2530 SDSHYGLE
+2530 TESNYGLD

-2546 RASNFITFVHVTIPS
+2546 RASNFMTFVYVTIPS

-2584 RTPTIEYRNKTWSNL
+2584 RIPTIEYRNKTWSNL

-2613 ISHTGALIENKLKSR
+2613 ISHTGALIENKFKSR
-2628 VSSSKRRQQH
+2628 ASSSKRRLQQ

-2658 SNLSRKDGTS
+2658 SNVSKIDRPS
-2668 NGRVN
+2668 NDRVN